1 MHTDIDVFDDEL
13 LNKVVPT
20 KSPPLVAALQ
30 KIGNPLKALGKVRD
44 LVDALVAE
52 VERKWSPEQR
62 NEMQLCQGEL
72 LSSVLER
79 WRKLQRDFWRK
90 DSYDTRKLPDIY
102 DCIKYDFLHN
112 QQELNLETAPALYE
126 TIAPLASLIN
136 PQEYGLTA
144 IEKLTLAKQ
153 VVQPLMKKILMDLQL
168 AARDLGAS
176 VETAH
181 RLDTRYA
188 EGIDSPAFHVRSRLY
203 FTSESHIL
211 TLLNILRYANLNPE
225 NPDANTGV
233 IAPDAET
240 YLDRTSEFNY
250 LTHIVF
256 RLFERVG
263 RDKADQGRFRV
274 EVLLSPGVSTRL
286 SDIDVTAHK
295 SQVHPILPL
304 NTNLTLSELEE
315 IMANVCS

>member
-1 MHTDIDVFDDEL
+1 
-13 LNKVVPT
+13 
-20 KSPPLVAALQ
+20 
-30 KIGNPLKALGKVRD
+30 
-44 LVDALVAE
+44 
-52 VERKWSPEQR
+52 
-62 NEMQLCQGEL
+62 MQLCQGEL
-72 LSSVLER
+72 LSSMLER
-79 WRKLQRDFWRK
+79 WRKLQRDFFRK
-90 DSYDTRKLPDIY
+90 DSSYDTRKLPDIY
-102 DCIKYDFLHN
+102 DCIKYDYLHN
-112 QQELNLETAPALYE
+112 QNELSLENASELYE

-144 IEKLTLAKQ
+144 EEKLNLARQ

-168 AARDLGAS
+168 AAKETFVGAVES

-211 TLLNILRYANLNPE
+211 TLLNILRYADYDPQNP
-225 NPDANTGV
+225 NVNTGV

-263 RDKADQGRFRV
+263 RDVSDQGRFRV
-274 EVLLSPGVSTRL
+274 EVLLSPGVSTKL
-286 SDIDVTAHK
+286 SDIETKAHK
-295 SQVHPILPL
+295 AKVHPILPL
-304 NTNLTLSELEE
+304 NLALTLAELET
-315 IMANVCS
+315 ILANVCS